1 VVTVAVG
8 AVVGC
13 LAAGAGISAIGSVPV
28 VLAVVGI
35 GAGLIPVALL
45 WQGSNGVVRGL
56 AVGLA
61 AGWVVVIG
69 LAGWYSNVGP
79 SNPGPERT
87 EAKLRQLA
95 ASTDTPIYYLGSSFH
110 GEDLE
115 YAAVLSGNGEVVGD
129 DTLDPGKGL
138 LLVYGEKCSQRTCA
152 AKIALSIEPW
162 ASDLTH
168 GCRQLGS
175 LRGVPAV
182 STSEAVILVT
192 GDILVRVG
200 GGTGATEL
208 AGDARRRSAWWVRPK
223 RPSATSHRRQRLSPD
238 AWPHFADRAL
248 LTDERSSVPRT
259 RTGVAEGPGLECSLL
274 PGVRLWAAAA
284 PYTRPARTRSG
295 SSPLYSSTTSR
306 WPKAHG
312 SSRRAPEDR
321 GASGC
326 AARPA
331 PSGGRRRYWSG

>member
-1 VVTVAVG
+1 MW
-8 AVVGC
+8 C
-13 LAAGAGISAIGSVPV
+13 
-28 VLAVVGI
+28 
-35 GAGLIPVALL
+35 
-45 WQGSNGVVRGL
+45 GVSRWD
-56 AVGLA
+56 LA

-129 DTLDPGKGL
+129 DTLDPGQGL

-168 GCRQLGS
+168 GSRQLGS

-200 GGTGATEL
+200 GGPGATEL
-208 AGDARRRSAWWVRPK
+208 AGDAAKALRLVGEAEAAERDLPPPSETLARRLA
-223 RPSATSHRRQRLSPD
+223 
-238 AWPHFADRAL
+238 
-248 LTDERSSVPRT
+248 
-259 RTGVAEGPGLECSLL
+259 SL
-274 PGVRLWAAAA
+274 
-284 PYTRPARTRSG
+284 
-295 SSPLYSSTTSR
+295 
-306 WPKAHG
+306 
-312 SSRRAPEDR
+312 
-321 GASGC
+321 C
-326 AARPA
+326 
-331 PSGGRRRYWSG
+331 